1 MKLKKCSTEIPA
13 EKYRDRDM
21 MTLKKISHI
30 SGFSTSTV
38 SKALNDCYDISVDT
52 KKLIQDIAFQYN
64 YTPNKNAIALRKS
77 KSNIIAVILPQV
89 NHPIYSD
96 TLFDIQK
103 TASKSGYRIMLY
115 QSFEKAATLKELFE
129 EINDGSVDAAM
140 VLTTSEN
147 IQQLGN
153 IPIEYIKI
161 FENQSQDDL
170 KALCKINFENL
181 LQRIK

>member
-1 MKLKKCSTEIPA
+1 
-13 EKYRDRDM
+13 

-38 SKALNDCYDISVDT
+38 SKALNDSFDISVDT
-52 KKLIQDIAFQYN
+52 KRLIQDIAFQYK
-64 YTPNKNAIALRKS
+64 YSPNKNAVALRKS

-89 NHPIYSD
+89 NHQLYGD
-96 TLFDIQK
+96 TLFNIQK

-115 QSFEKAATLKELFE
+115 QSFEKESKEKEFLD
-129 EINDGSVDAAM
+129 EISDGSVDGAIMLSTHESAHHHCF
-140 VLTTSEN
+140 
-147 IQQLGN
+147 
-153 IPIEYIKI
+153 IPIEHMQV

-170 KALCKINFENL
+170 LERCRINFENL